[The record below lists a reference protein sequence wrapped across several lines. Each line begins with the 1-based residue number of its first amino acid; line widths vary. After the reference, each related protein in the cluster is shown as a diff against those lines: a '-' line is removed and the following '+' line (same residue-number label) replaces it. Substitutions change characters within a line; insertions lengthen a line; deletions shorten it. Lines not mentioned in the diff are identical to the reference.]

1 MYKIFIG
8 NMTFKT
14 THQELR
20 EMLDEAGRVKR
31 VGFIKAHELPS
42 RYLGAISQESKG
54 LPPTEPP
61 SLEEALPSRFRFVE
75 LATKREARAA
85 IQVLKKAELAI
96 YPGRRLLLFGPHGPI
111 GEP

>member
-8 NMTFKT
+8 NMTFQT
-14 THQELR
+14 THQDLKDI
-20 EMLDEAGRVKR
+20 LDEAGIVKR

-42 RYLGAISQESKG
+42 IYLGAISQESTG
-54 LPPTEPP
+54 SSTIEPP
-61 SLEEALPSRFRFVE
+61 SLEESLPARFRFVE

-96 YPGRRLLLFGPHGPI
+96 RPGQRLLLFGPHGPI